1 MFIHPSI
8 HLEIARQRQQDL
20 LARSERHRTAQ
31 AALADANEDRG
42 RALIEVAA
50 LHEPLRTTTA
60 CRPERVNA

>member
-31 AALADANEDRG
+31 AALADTHEDRG
-42 RALIEVAA
+42 RALIEVAV